1 MKILPFIKMHGL
13 SNDYVYIDCFEED
26 TAALIAH
33 ADIPALAR
41 RISDRHTGAG
51 SDGLVLILPDNE
63 ADARMRIFNAD
74 GSEAQM
80 CGNAIRCV
88 GKYLYES
95 YLYRR
100 KQMTIATQAGIREL
114 ALQVTDGLVKNVKV
128 NMGIPVI
135 TAEAPILD
143 TLPQAFTQV
152 NMGNPHAVFFS
163 EYEISSEQ
171 LHRLGRQ
178 IATHPHFSEGTN
190 VEFAC
195 VRNRSEIDL
204 RVWERGSGETQACGT
219 GACAAAAAAIRLGYT
234 GRDVTVHLPGGELRI
249 QWAGDNEPIFMRGT
263 ATIVYRGEYYL

>member
-1 MKILPFIKMHGL
+1 
-13 SNDYVYIDCFEED
+13 
-26 TAALIAH
+26 
-33 ADIPALAR
+33 
-41 RISDRHTGAG
+41 
-51 SDGLVLILPDNE
+51 
-63 ADARMRIFNAD
+63 
-74 GSEAQM
+74 
-80 CGNAIRCV
+80 
-88 GKYLYES
+88 
-95 YLYRR
+95 
-100 KQMTIATQAGIREL
+100 MTIATQAGIREL

-128 NMGIPVI
+128 NMGIPGI
-135 TAEAPILD
+135 AAEAPILD

-178 IATHPHFSEGTN
+178 IATHQHFSEGTN

-234 GRDVTVHLPGGELRI
+234 GRDVPVHLPGGEFRI
-249 QWAGDNEPIFMRGT
+249 QWASDNEPIFMSGT